1 MIQKRRKFLKAGASL
16 AMAPFLPSLQA
27 QAQEQ
32 TAGRGGKPIR
42 RFVFVVK
49 SSGIDKFN
57 LVPEGLENHYVSLEG
72 RKLGNKARRLG
83 PMVDVSLSEHALPAK
98 LSRLEAFRDRLTIIQ
113 SLSGEGFSGNHTAG
127 YGALSCHNSERV
139 AIAPSIDCL
148 LGKQLSMGPYPM
160 YGMATNGRLL
170 EGGALAESYCYPNIS
185 AYKAGM
191 PVPFQ
196 ASPRKAFVELFGA
209 SVAPPE
215 ELERELALNGSLMNF
230 LTGDAKRIEKQLTG
244 DEKERFGLYL
254 NSFEELQNLERKK
267 VALSERVKRFA
278 PKPGGLYD
286 SVKPKHRIESY
297 FELAAASLITGL
309 TNVITIRPDTLGVEY
324 RELGISNSVH
334 ALGHLGENKAT
345 NGMNGNEARAAVERL
360 HLDGI
365 AEMAGKLDGIPEGD
379 GTMLDHTLI
388 VYMSCSGGDHHGG
401 QADWPFLLVGGS
413 SGRLRMGR
421 YMEFPKYREEG
432 HRTIGNLY
440 LSFMKAAGM
449 NPPVSFGQPDSNLKD
464 LDLAGPLSELM
475 A

>member
-1 MIQKRRKFLKAGASL
+1 ML
-16 AMAPFLPSLQA
+16 
-27 QAQEQ
+27 
-32 TAGRGGKPIR
+32 
-42 RFVFVVK
+42 
-49 SSGIDKFN
+49 
-57 LVPEGLENHYVSLEG
+57 
-72 RKLGNKARRLG
+72 
-83 PMVDVSLSEHALPAK
+83 
-98 LSRLEAFRDRLTIIQ
+98 
-113 SLSGEGFSGNHTAG
+113 
-127 YGALSCHNSERV
+127 
-139 AIAPSIDCL
+139 
-148 LGKQLSMGPYPM
+148 
-160 YGMATNGRLL
+160 
-170 EGGALAESYCYPNIS
+170 ALAESYCYPNIS

-309 TNVITIRPDTLGVEY
+309 TNVVTVRPDTLGVEY

-421 YMEFPKYREEG
+421 YLEFPKYREEG

-449 NPPVSFGQPDSNLKD
+449 DPPVSFGQPDSNLKN

>member
-1 MIQKRRKFLKAGASL
+1 MIQKRRKFLKTGASL

-27 QAQEQ
+27 QAQR
-32 TAGRGGKPIR
+32 AGRGGGTIR

-57 LVPEGLENHYVSLEG
+57 LVPEGLENHYVSPEG

-83 PMVDVSLSEHALPAK
+83 PMVDVSLGEHALPAK

-309 TNVITIRPDTLGVEY
+309 TNVVTVRPDTLGVEY

-345 NGMNGNEARAAVERL
+345 NGMNGSEARAAVERL

-365 AEMAGKLDGIPEGD
+365 AEMAGKLDGIPEGK

-421 YMEFPKYREEG
+421 YLEFPKYREEG

-449 NPPVSFGQPDSNLKD
+449 DPPVSFGQPDSNLKG

>member
-27 QAQEQ
+27 QAQA
-32 TAGRGGKPIR
+32 AGRGRGAIR

-57 LVPEGLENHYVSLEG
+57 LVPEGLENHYVSPEG
-72 RKLGNKARRLG
+72 RKLGNTARRLG

-230 LTGDAKRIEKQLTG
+230 LTGDARRIEKQLTG

-267 VALSERVKRFA
+267 VALSERVKSFA
-278 PKPGGLYD
+278 PKPEGLYD

-309 TNVITIRPDTLGVEY
+309 TNVVTVRPDTLGVEY

-421 YMEFPKYREEG
+421 YLEFPKYREEG

-449 NPPVSFGQPDSNLKD
+449 DPPVSFGQPDSNLKG

>member
-27 QAQEQ
+27 QAQA
-32 TAGRGGKPIR
+32 AGRGRGAIR

-57 LVPEGLENHYVSLEG
+57 LVPEGLENHYVSPEG
-72 RKLGNKARRLG
+72 RKLGNTARRLG

-309 TNVITIRPDTLGVEY
+309 TNVVTVRPDTLGVEY

-365 AEMAGKLDGIPEGD
+365 AEMAGKLDGISEGD

-421 YMEFPKYREEG
+421 YLEFPKYREEG

-449 NPPVSFGQPDSNLKD
+449 DPPVSFGQPDSNLKN

>member
-1 MIQKRRKFLKAGASL
+1 MIQKRRKFLKTGASL

-27 QAQEQ
+27 QAQR
-32 TAGRGGKPIR
+32 AGRGGGTIR

-57 LVPEGLENHYVSLEG
+57 LVPEGLENHYVSPEG

-83 PMVDVSLSEHALPAK
+83 PMVDVSLGEHALPAK

-215 ELERELALNGSLMNF
+215 KLERELALNGSLMNF

-254 NSFEELQNLERKK
+254 NSFEELQNLERKQ

-309 TNVITIRPDTLGVEY
+309 TNVVTVRPDTLGVEY

-345 NGMNGNEARAAVERL
+345 NGMNGSEARAAVERL

-421 YMEFPKYREEG
+421 YLEFPKYREEG

-449 NPPVSFGQPDSNLKD
+449 DPPVSFGQPDSNLKD
-464 LDLAGPLSELM
+464 PDLAGPLSELM

>member
-1 MIQKRRKFLKAGASL
+1 
-16 AMAPFLPSLQA
+16 
-27 QAQEQ
+27 
-32 TAGRGGKPIR
+32 
-42 RFVFVVK
+42 
-49 SSGIDKFN
+49 
-57 LVPEGLENHYVSLEG
+57 
-72 RKLGNKARRLG
+72 
-83 PMVDVSLSEHALPAK
+83 MVDVSLGEHALPSK

-230 LTGDAKRIEKQLTG
+230 LAGDAKRIEKQLTG

-286 SVKPKHRIESY
+286 SLKPKHRIESY

-309 TNVITIRPDTLGVEY
+309 TTVSYTHLTLPTK
-324 RELGISNSVH
+324 R
-334 ALGHLGENKAT
+334 
-345 NGMNGNEARAAVERL
+345 
-360 HLDGI
+360 
-365 AEMAGKLDGIPEGD
+365 
-379 GTMLDHTLI
+379 I
-388 VYMSCSGGDHHGG
+388 V
-401 QADWPFLLVGGS
+401 
-413 SGRLRMGR
+413 
-421 YMEFPKYREEG
+421 
-432 HRTIGNLY
+432 
-440 LSFMKAAGM
+440 
-449 NPPVSFGQPDSNLKD
+449 
-464 LDLAGPLSELM
+464 
-475 A
+475 